1 MVDAYTYSDGGFR
14 LERLA
19 NGWQVGR
26 FAALEAIGMTHL
38 VTTRRGPDVQ
48 QVRRD
53 PVTAGRE
60 ITRVLDL
67 QEAAFLEQVHGGAVV
82 EAAAGGCAGFADGLV
97 TTAKDLALVGKSGDC
112 PIILIADRGGR
123 AVGFAHA
130 SWRATVAGITS
141 AVVRRMAERGCD
153 PSDLV
158 ACVCPSAGPCCY
170 EVGADVRAAALRDIG
185 PHAAS
190 FFRLAE
196 SARPRPRAVALVEQA
211 VGAPGSH
218 GRAAGAAA
226 AHAGP
231 LHFDLWRANAC
242 ALARAGLAAG
252 SIHVAG
258 LCTICYNDLV
268 RGGRRRTL
276 CRGDRSG
283 DRWLRVLGARE
294 TLVAPCVPVCRGGF
308 CAFLV
313 CSCEHTTNQGFRASA
328 VCPCKTESR
337 ARTRPGGGCMTVLAR
352 LRGNGSS
359 VPAR

>member
-211 VGAPGSH
+211 VGAPRPH
-218 GRAAGAAA
+218 GRAAGAAAALTGA

-258 LCTICYNDLV
+258 LCTICYNDLFPSHRCEGDAAGRFAAV
-268 RGGRRRTL
+268 IGLGTGG
-276 CRGDRSG
+276 
-283 DRWLRVLGARE
+283 
-294 TLVAPCVPVCRGGF
+294 
-308 CAFLV
+308 
-313 CSCEHTTNQGFRASA
+313 
-328 VCPCKTESR
+328 
-337 ARTRPGGGCMTVLAR
+337 
-352 LRGNGSS
+352 
-359 VPAR
+359 